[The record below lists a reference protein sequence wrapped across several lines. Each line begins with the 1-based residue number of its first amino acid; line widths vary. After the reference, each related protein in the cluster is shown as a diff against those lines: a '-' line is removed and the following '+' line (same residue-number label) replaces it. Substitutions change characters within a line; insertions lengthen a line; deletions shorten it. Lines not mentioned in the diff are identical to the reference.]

1 MVFYIHSWKENKYLS
16 FNVIGDACLTEI
28 ANEEAEFVIESYSD
42 VELHNDSVVRI
53 KHVASQ
59 KYLSLN
65 AQATEAQIIHEMR
78 LIDTFMIVKVPIE
91 ELRLNV
97 FINDTHEIIQQE
109 LSNKKLSYS
118 NRESIFRVLK

>member
-1 MVFYIHSWKENKYLS
+1 M
-16 FNVIGDACLTEI
+16 
-28 ANEEAEFVIESYSD
+28 
-42 VELHNDSVVRI
+42 VRI
-53 KHVASQ
+53 RHVASQ

-78 LIDTFMIVKVPIE
+78 LIDTFMIVRVPIE

-109 LSNKKLSYS
+109 LAEKKLNYS
-118 NRESIFRVLK
+118 NRESIFRVLKELINFIYGD